1 MILKEY
7 YNNRLEEALLS
18 NKLRRGLGAAGLA
31 ASVAAGGGAAVGV
44 AAPYIRDATT
54 AAHRAIGNPIGG
66 EEVSQAKAA
75 AANKVGLVGST
86 VPVGKRALYGAGLGV
101 GLLGA
106 VGAAEALK
114 KRRK

>member
-7 YNNRLEEALLS
+7 YKNRLEE
-18 NKLRRGLGAAGLA
+18 NLRRSLAAHALAAG
-31 ASVAAGGGAAVGV
+31 VAGAGGAAFGV

-66 EEVSQAKAA
+66 VEVSQAKAA

-86 VPVGKRALYGAGLGV
+86 VPVGKRALYGAGLGL

-106 VGAAEALK
+106 VGATEALK
-114 KRRK
+114 GRIGRRK